1 MDHLSRW
8 ITLARKRVADLKSAR
23 KKGKTKTALD
33 SSLSNALIA
42 VEGLLQDIPHILVG
56 QAALTCKSYA
66 RSLLNFESHIVAQR
80 AQKGNAKDKDLQA
93 YYENLHECY
102 ADLDEPDGME
112 GISTK
117 ILSPSILHQI
127 REHESTGRWTSAQSC
142 WEVKLQQK
150 PDEPANHVGL
160 LRCLRNLGHYGKLDY
175 SLSSSPCVTLKLTH
189 LYSQT
194 R

>member
-8 ITLARKRVADLKSAR
+8 ITLARKRQQESKSR
-23 KKGKTKTALD
+23 SKKVKGKSTVEKDFEAAL
-33 SSLSNALIA
+33 LN
-42 VEGLLQDIPHILVG
+42 VEGILQDIPHILVG
-56 QAALTCKSYA
+56 QAALTCKAYA

-80 AQKGNAKDKDLQA
+80 AQKDNVGDEKLQE

-117 ILSPSILHQI
+117 IISPSVLHQI

-150 PDEPANHVGL
+150 PDEPSNHVGL
-160 LRCLRNLGHYGKLDY
+160 LRCLRNLGHYGERG
-175 SLSSSPCVTLKLTH
+175 SCSSCFRS
-189 LYSQT
+189 
-194 R
+194 

>member
-8 ITLARKRVADLKSAR
+8 ITQARKCRAEISGQSKSKSKAKVAAISWW
-23 KKGKTKTALD
+23 
-33 SSLSNALIA
+33 SESLIP
-42 VEGLLQDIPHILVG
+42 VEGILGDIPHILVG
-56 QAALTCKSYA
+56 QAALTCKAYA
-66 RSLLNFESHIVAQR
+66 RSLLNFESHIVDR
-80 AQKGNAKDKDLQA
+80 HGKGDATLQT

-117 ILSPSILHQI
+117 IISPSVLHQI

-150 PDEPANHVGL
+150 PDEPANHIGL
-160 LRCLRNLGHYGKLDY
+160 LRCLRNLGHYGSVPL
-175 SLSSSPCVTLKLTH
+175 PCLGAK
-189 LYSQT
+189 T
-194 R
+194 RS

>member
-8 ITLARKRVADLKSAR
+8 ITLARKRQQESKSR
-23 KKGKTKTALD
+23 KKVKSKSTAEKELEAALLD
-33 SSLSNALIA
+33 
-42 VEGLLQDIPHILVG
+42 VEGILQDIPHILVG
-56 QAALTCKSYA
+56 QAALTCKAYA

-80 AQKGNAKDKDLQA
+80 AQKDNVGDEKLQE

-117 ILSPSILHQI
+117 IISPSVLHQI

-160 LRCLRNLGHYGKLDY
+160 LRCLRNLGHYGEQPTSSCASCSPLT
-175 SLSSSPCVTLKLTH
+175 SLRTRPQTL
-189 LYSQT
+189 
-194 R
+194 